1 MKWPFIYVVSLFGLW
16 HTIDL
21 EADTLFSS
29 KIAPF
34 LFSFVFIAFLFW
46 LILKM
51 SRRSSS
57 STSDGGG
64 GVITT
69 GDGVVTT
76 GSFFDVSGGGD
87 CSGGDCGGGGGD

>member
-1 MKWPFIYVVSLFGLW
+1 MKWLFIYVVSLFGLW

-64 GVITT
+64 GV
-69 GDGVVTT
+69 VTT